1 MRPEGS
7 LLAGETDL
15 VERLIQPLLKDQQP
29 FHVAVHPEPEDT
41 GPVRI
46 GEDTGASDR
55 K

>member
-15 VERLIQPLLKDQQP
+15 MERLIQSLLKDEKP

-41 GPVRI
+41 GTVRI
-46 GEDTGASDR
+46 GEDTRASDC